1 MFCIDMVESKQDMI
15 TINNIDSNALEQ
27 FINYSYNGNITI
39 TNENVESL
47 LIAANFF
54 HLQTIKSACSDFI
67 KKRLSV
73 NDALCIR
80 QFAEQFMCRDLIS
93 SVNRFIN
100 KHFSKI
106 CQTDEFL
113 NLTYSDLVDL
123 LSRDQL
129 SVQCEE
135 TVRDLLHKVF
145 RQFLY

>member
-1 MFCIDMVESKQDMI
+1 MAESKQDII

-39 TNENVESL
+39 TNENVQSL

-54 HLQTIKSACSDFI
+54 HLQTIKNACSDFI
-67 KKRLSV
+67 KKRLTI

-80 QFAEQFMCRDLIS
+80 AFAEQFMCRDLIS

-106 CQTDEFL
+106 CQTDEFA
-113 NLTYSDLVDL
+113 NLSSNDLCDL

-135 TVRDLLHKVF
+135 QVRVYF
-145 RQFLY
+145 

>member
-1 MFCIDMVESKQDMI
+1 MMESKQDVI

-39 TNENVESL
+39 NNENVQSL

-54 HLQTIKSACSDFI
+54 HLQNVKNACSDFI
-67 KKRLSV
+67 KKRL
-73 NDALCIR
+73 NITDALCVR

-106 CQTDEFL
+106 CQTEEFL
-113 NLTYSDLVDL
+113 NLTFDDLTDF
-123 LSRDQL
+123 LSR
-129 SVQCEE
+129 
-135 TVRDLLHKVF
+135 
-145 RQFLY
+145 

>member
-1 MFCIDMVESKQDMI
+1 MVESKQDMI
-15 TINNIDSNALEQ
+15 TINNIDANALEQ

-54 HLQTIKSACSDFI
+54 DLQTIKSACSDFI

-73 NDALCIR
+73 NDAFCIR

-135 TVRDLLHKVF
+135 TVRDFLHKVF